1 MKLVGVVEVGGIF
14 PLSHPEVSIETLG
27 VVMEKTPL
35 KHTKHTT
42 GGRDEQPT
50 PRHPY
55 PASARFGSYTS
66 HRTALMR
73 LALRGTISYIQH

>member
-27 VVMEKTPL
+27 VVMEKTPP

-42 GGRDEQPT
+42 GGRDEQRA
-50 PRHPY
+50 PRHPH
-55 PASARFGSYTS
+55 PVSGRFDPYTS

-73 LALRGTISYIQH
+73 LALRGTISHIQH